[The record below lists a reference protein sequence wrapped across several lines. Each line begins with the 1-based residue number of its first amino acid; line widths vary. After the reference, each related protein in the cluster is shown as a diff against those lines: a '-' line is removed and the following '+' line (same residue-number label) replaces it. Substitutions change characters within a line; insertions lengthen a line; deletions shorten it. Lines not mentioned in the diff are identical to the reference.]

1 MAHRHH
7 ALARFLATRA
17 VGRRYRDHHVILS
30 DSKVVQPW
38 LAGCRE
44 LVHGH
49 DLFRAVF
56 AQRADDP
63 LGVVDQRDHLDQDA
77 PRLHDPATEVVDVV
91 ICANIA
97 LALAGNDGLAGLLVR
112 FIAQRRAVDARRA
125 LQVVGRHREVRDQGL
140 RRHVRRDALRRRVVA
155 VRIVV
160 KHRVVGPVGVGPY
173 GFMAGQLLRRRCPL
187 GLGRHRDR
195 FGQRA
200 AMQVVN
206 LLRVRGVAHHAAP
219 HRPLA
224 QVDFLAQHR
233 HDRQDRPCPVGR
245 VLQLLGAVHQPH
257 AYLGPQNLAFA
268 LDQAGGPQIF
278 QRARLGLFLVFGADN
293 LAVGQAQQR
302 AVNIVLIPV
311 FRDAEFL
318 AAVTKPT
325 GRDAVPAIPCLG
337 PGLGP
342 AALKLALGQHLR
354 DEDVSRVL
362 ARRHLR
368 PRIPNDRKRR
378 ENRSDSDIEV
388 P

>member
-1 MAHRHH
+1 
-7 ALARFLATRA
+7 
-17 VGRRYRDHHVILS
+17 
-30 DSKVVQPW
+30 
-38 LAGCRE
+38 
-44 LVHGH
+44 
-49 DLFRAVF
+49 
-56 AQRADDP
+56 
-63 LGVVDQRDHLDQDA
+63 
-77 PRLHDPATEVVDVV
+77 
-91 ICANIA
+91 
-97 LALAGNDGLAGLLVR
+97 
-112 FIAQRRAVDARRA
+112 
-125 LQVVGRHREVRDQGL
+125 
-140 RRHVRRDALRRRVVA
+140 
-155 VRIVV
+155 
-160 KHRVVGPVGVGPY
+160 
-173 GFMAGQLLRRRCPL
+173 MAGQLLRRRCPL

-219 HRPLA
+219 HRPLT

-245 VLQLLGAVHQPH
+245 VLQLPGAAHQPH
-257 AYLGPQNLAFA
+257 ADLGPQNLAFA

-378 ENRSDSDIEV
+378 ENRSDSDIQIPRIV
-388 P
+388 RCVFSRDAPMAHAADRRMFQRLHVGDIRKRLLFDVADKASIDFRDLAVGPIIDRPNADRRRLDAGIIHDLVDVLR